1 MREMRLDAM
10 TPADKIQ
17 KRAKNSISG
26 RKAQAAGD
34 KFETWIEAHHNR
46 ALERGV
52 LAHVMHNEPKTKY
65 VNGKLIK
72 DKPSAADYT
81 GMFDGGSAK
90 YFAAE
95 AKSTT
100 EKYLPLEALT
110 KKQQDHMEAV
120 ARGNGIALLL
130 IEFRIEVVSTHGTGV
145 HIRRY
150 AVPWLAVPW
159 KVKISAR
166 SVDEADISTWLI
178 TTDCY
183 LQRYYVGGVRSSL
196 AGGPRRRM
204 YPVE

>member
-34 KFETWIEAHHNR
+34 KFETWIEAHHNC

-65 VNGKLIK
+65 TNGKLIK
-72 DKPSAADYT
+72 DKPSASDYT

-95 AKSTT
+95 AKSTM
-100 EKYLPLEALT
+100 EEYLPLEALT
-110 KKQQDHMEAV
+110 KKQQAHMEAV
-120 ARGNGIALLL
+120 ARGNGVAVLL
-130 IEFRIEVVSTHGTGV
+130 IEFRTDEGRIT
-145 HIRRY
+145 RY
-150 AVPWLAVPW
+150 AVPWIAVPW
-159 KVKISAR
+159 KVKRTAK
-166 SVDEADISTWLI
+166 SVDEADISLWLI
-178 TTDCY
+178 PASTDCY
-183 LQRYYVGGVRSSL
+183 LQRYY
-196 AGGPRRRM
+196 AGGPRSSTAGGPHHRV